1 MGAAADYLREQYTK
15 KQNKIA
21 SSGRVAGL
29 TGTSNYS
36 RSSSSSNTATNPLD
50 YATYRYETWRA
61 NDEVALNNISR
72 NSSSSSTTSSSGTTS
87 SSNTI
92 SSVDT
97 TSDNDATE
105 VAGTSTEISEAADY
119 PSSNTVVSSDVNDVS
134 SNTATDFNGGEE
146 ITNDYSSESEIVAE
160 PTIETPAEEQTVA
173 VVEEVPATSEDQTVA
188 VAEEVPATPEQ
199 PSGQYIYAPNEGGE
213 LWGSPYNDTLV
224 GGDGNDIFI
233 GGKDQGPD
241 TFLNVSSS
249 DEVHL
254 TDVTLNDL
262 ADVKKEG
269 DTITFTFKTG
279 NTVNIQ
285 SSEAVSGA
293 IVLADSTW
301 HFQHTT

>member
-15 KQNKIA
+15 KQNQIA

-61 NDEVALNNISR
+61 NDKVALNTISR

-119 PSSNTVVSSDVNDVS
+119 PSSNTVVSEDVNDVS
-134 SNTATDFNGGEE
+134 SNTDMATDFSGGEE
-146 ITNDYSSESEIVAE
+146 ITSDYSSESEIVAE
-160 PTIETPAEEQTVA
+160 PTIETSTEDQTVA
-173 VVEEVPATSEDQTVA
+173 VVEEVRRQARLNRLPL
-188 VAEEVPATPEQ
+188 PKKFLRR
-199 PSGQYIYAPNEGGE
+199 PNN
-213 LWGSPYNDTLV
+213 LLV
-224 GGDGNDIFI
+224 N
-233 GGKDQGPD
+233 
-241 TFLNVSSS
+241 
-249 DEVHL
+249 
-254 TDVTLNDL
+254 
-262 ADVKKEG
+262 
-269 DTITFTFKTG
+269 TFTRLTKEENFGAPPTTTLWLAAMVTIFLSAVKIKVQTL
-279 NTVNIQ
+279 
-285 SSEAVSGA
+285 SSTFPPPMKF
-293 IVLADSTW
+293 I
-301 HFQHTT
+301 